1 MASVLAILNRKGGVG
16 KTTLAIHL
24 GHASR
29 LSGSRVLLVDAD
41 PQGSMRDW
49 HAAGNGG
56 GMDVIAADTPTALAS
71 IPTIKTAYD
80 LVVIDGT
87 AGIPMN
93 AAAAVRVADNVLI
106 PVQPS
111 GLDLWATN
119 EVVGIVKSR
128 REIADGK
135 PKAWF
140 VLSRVIARSRAARE
154 ASRLLPDFGL
164 PVLDS
169 QITQR
174 VVYPGATSEGMTVLD
189 AEPTGV
195 AAHEI
200 RALYREIVERT
211 SK

>member
-1 MASVLAILNRKGGVG
+1 MTSVLAVLNRKGGVG

-24 GHASR
+24 GHACR
-29 LSGSRVLLVDAD
+29 LNGSRVLLVDAD

-49 HAAGNGG
+49 HAAGNGS

-71 IPTIKTAYD
+71 IPTIKAAYD

-119 EVVGIVKSR
+119 EIVGIVKSR

-135 PKAWF
+135 PEAWF

-154 ASRLLPDFGL
+154 ASKLLPDFGL

-174 VVYPGATSEGMTVLD
+174 VVYPGATSEGTTVLD
-189 AEPTGV
+189 VEPTGV